1 MATARATLPRPARLG
16 PRGLALRHPELGAA
30 AVVAAAWVTLVVL
43 AARAGG
49 LSAAAT
55 GGMAGMSMG
64 GPAARSAWSTAA
76 AGLPSWMLMTVAM
89 MGPAALASV
98 GHTGRSSLAWRRR
111 RAMAEFSAAYLAVW
125 AAFGLL
131 AQAAAAAAVP
141 AVPGPAALAAV
152 LAAATAWQLTPL
164 KRRCLIACHRAVPLP
179 PRGWR
184 AEKGALR
191 FGLRNGLSCLGSCW
205 CLMLVMTVAPGGQ
218 LLWTAGLTGVV
229 TAERLA
235 RRPRHAARTAAAAL
249 AFATVATLAVGN
261 LLR

>member
-1 MATARATLPRPARLG
+1 MATARATLPGPARLG
-16 PRGLALRHPELGAA
+16 PGGLALRHPELGAA
-30 AVVAAAWVTLVVL
+30 AVVVAAWVTLVTL

-64 GPAARSAWSTAA
+64 GPTARSAWSTAA

-111 RAMAEFSAAYLAVW
+111 RAMVEFSAAYLAVW

-131 AQAAAAAAVP
+131 AQAAAAVVP

-205 CLMLVMTVAPGGQ
+205 CLMLVMTVTPGGQ

-229 TAERLA
+229 TAEKLA
-235 RRPRHAARTAAAAL
+235 RRPRHATRTAAAAL
-249 AFATVATLAVGN
+249 AFATVATLTIGN

>member
-1 MATARATLPRPARLG
+1 MATARATLPRPSRLG
-16 PRGLALRHPELGAA
+16 LGRLALRHPELGAA

-49 LSAAAT
+49 VLSGTA
-55 GGMAGMSMG
+55 GMAGMDMG
-64 GPAARSAWSTAA
+64 SPVAPRSAWSSAA
-76 AGLPSWMLMTVAM
+76 AGLPFWMLMTIAM

-131 AQAAAAAAVP
+131 AQTAAATVP
-141 AVPGPAALAAV
+141 AVPGPAALAVV

-164 KRRCLIACHRAVPLP
+164 KRRCLIACHRAMPLP

-205 CLMLVMTVAPGGQ
+205 CLMLIMAVAPGGQ

-235 RRPRHAARTAAAAL
+235 RQPRHATRAAAAAL
-249 AFATVATLAVGN
+249 AFAAVATLAVGN